1 MAVVADG
8 LRLVFSGGETLARVG
23 VHRAVAL
30 VRRGTGLAVQ
40 VDTLPA
46 LLSSRSVAGP
56 EGGEHR
62 VWIEGLPGSRES
74 ASLLLDELAR

>member
-1 MAVVADG
+1 
-8 LRLVFSGGETLARVG
+8 LVFSGGETLARAG

-40 VDTLPA
+40 VETLRV
-46 LLSSRSVAGP
+46 LLGSRSAASTDC
-56 EGGEHR
+56 GEHR
-62 VWIEGLPGSRES
+62 VWIEGLPGSHES